1 MPRFRATPRDFLLGV
16 EFAPPPRQLL
26 GAQERNIVIVA
37 LPGGVRAPVQ
47 RRLHGRLGGGRRFQ
61 HAQCELQRDGLG
73 VLIMGLAC
81 RVAERKIAEQK
92 PRHRGVLDDVFGA
105 AHHHGGNAVGLEVS
119 SDQAYGLVANRTV
132 RHQHRHIHLVS
143 LAAREDFGRIGLDG
157 DAMAAVGRRAEET
170 RCYFSDSTLA
180 REPLQLRQRK
190 PGSAVV
196 GRRVYAIIGDMRNP
210 QVVRL
215 RRIAIID
222 LVEFGA
228 PIVFGAW
235 ALIALRRIEWRRR
248 GDDGDARLAERLSQ
262 ALERRIDIVRPAIG
276 RGVTDRLIIFAG
288 SRHILDR
295 RVVVGREAKSVA

>member
-37 LPGGVRAPVQ
+37 LPGGDRAPVQ

-157 DAMAAVGRRAEET
+157 DAMAAVGRRAKEA
-170 RCYFSDSTLA
+170 RCYFSD
-180 REPLQLRQRK
+180 
-190 PGSAVV
+190 
-196 GRRVYAIIGDMRNP
+196 
-210 QVVRL
+210 
-215 RRIAIID
+215 
-222 LVEFGA
+222 
-228 PIVFGAW
+228 
-235 ALIALRRIEWRRR
+235 
-248 GDDGDARLAERLSQ
+248 
-262 ALERRIDIVRPAIG
+262 
-276 RGVTDRLIIFAG
+276 
-288 SRHILDR
+288 
-295 RVVVGREAKSVA
+295 